1 MTRKS
6 NIAFENWKEPSEDV
20 VKNFTNVFDICFHID
35 EEELKELFEDHNKL
49 MEDTISL
56 RVRRLNA
63 LYHTHLW
70 KKHIT
75 EIVRF
80 LHKTGIDFEKR
91 ILSGDLAVIK
101 ELADRKDRNCF
112 VFATKYCSFVNP
124 DEYPIFDSLVGKV
137 LKHFHERKPLVEG
150 ALDCEKIRLNYEYE
164 KYKELINEFRT
175 QYGLEDCPYKEID
188 KFLWL
193 VGKNVRNIDLSR
205 LST

>member
-1 MTRKS
+1 MTRMS
-6 NIAFENWKEPSEDV
+6 NVPYESWKEPNENV
-20 VKNFTNVFDICFHID
+20 VKYFANAFDICFHID
-35 EEELKELFEDHNKL
+35 EEELKELFEDHRKL
-49 MEDTISL
+49 TEDIISS

-70 KKHIT
+70 EKHIT

-80 LHKTGIDFEKR
+80 LHKTSIDFENR

-124 DEYPIFDSLVGKV
+124 KEYPIFDSLVGKV
-137 LKHFHERKPLVEG
+137 LKHFHERKPLMDG
-150 ALDCEKIRLNYEYE
+150 ALGCEGIRLKFEYE
-164 KYKELINEFRT
+164 KYKEVINEFRT
-175 QYGLEDCPYKEID
+175 QYGLEKCSYKEID

-193 VGKNVRNIDLSR
+193 VGKNVRNTDL
-205 LST
+205 